1 MCQGLHVEAFEDAE
15 VVRGQI
21 LAAGNC
27 LTRMSRGGSGLGP
40 PIYSTQPQCG
50 VIMVKTSGR
59 VDAAIQGA
67 ACLHG
72 AVGSHQLVFEVGGP
86 QAQARQVH
94 EQVLVDHRELPAQH
108 AAHVD
113 VAGVGLEALVVA
125 QDLQARAG
133 LRRAGATLDGGPT
146 RAQACV
152 NAVGLGRMTRVGL
165 SQHDWTRL
173 HRTPAQQGTDPAA
186 VTTTQERCAQ
196 TRLWWLHAGCGGAA
210 CKPARLVRHIQP
222 ATAPVDRTQPPETGT
237 SFCPYV
243 CIISWNAPL
252 TRPASKAAVTGP
264 DRRLRPD
271 RGHQAA

>member
-1 MCQGLHVEAFEDAE
+1 
-15 VVRGQI
+15 
-21 LAAGNC
+21 
-27 LTRMSRGGSGLGP
+27 MSRGSAGLGP
-40 PIYSTQPQCG
+40 PIYSTQLQGG

-125 QDLQARAG
+125 QDLRARAG
-133 LRRAGATLDGGPT
+133 LRRAGATLDWGPT
-146 RAQACV
+146 RAPLQACV
-152 NAVGLGRMTRVGL
+152 NAVGLGQMTRVGV

-196 TRLWWLHAGCGGAA
+196 TWLWWLHAGCGRAA

-222 ATAPVDRTQPPETGT
+222 ATSPVDRTQPPETGT
-237 SFCPYV
+237 SYCLYV
-243 CIISWNAPL
+243 CMISRNAPL
-252 TRPASKAAVTGP
+252 TRPASKAAVTG
-264 DRRLRPD
+264 RNTRAATRPGVGI
-271 RGHQAA
+271 RQREGSEEPGQACLGG